1 MFTKF
6 VKNFL
11 TEEECDLIIEM
22 GESFGLNQMKS
33 SRIVNGKV
41 VEENIS
47 YSGNKRSGCYFT
59 DEFLM
64 DPLLVN
70 ISKRIIDLSNEIK
83 PFNSVEYVRIPKY
96 SFNRYGD
103 SDFLEWHE
111 DRHEIINGATI
122 TYIIQLNDDYEDGL
136 VKYMLEGVEYDV
148 PKIKGSVFIFDSNI
162 LHSVDKIKSGKRYSL
177 NVWPS
182 STKKISLI

>member
-1 MFTKF
+1 
-6 VKNFL
+6 
-11 TEEECDLIIEM
+11 
-22 GESFGLNQMKS
+22 
-33 SRIVNGKV
+33 
-41 VEENIS
+41 
-47 YSGNKRSGCYFT
+47 
-59 DEFLM
+59 M

-83 PFNSVEYVRIPKY
+83 PFNSVEYVRISKY

-103 SDFLEWHE
+103 GDFLEWHE